1 MRERPA
7 PWAGR
12 NKSQRGEAATTRDS
26 KRDWLFPII
35 LGALLSGSMVSFA
48 MAWVQRTVPHI
59 EMKTATDHDKVSV
72 QGPKTDKI
80 IRTGD

>member
-48 MAWVQRTVPHI
+48 MAWVQRTVPHF
-59 EMKTATDHDKVSV
+59 EVKTATDHDKVSV